1 MPRPALP
8 SFGPLS
14 CGRIGPEKRWCEPAV
29 ARRRT
34 ANRSTKRWP
43 TAPAHR
49 LPGADRP
56 RSPGAPSTPA
66 AISSR
71 LAVTRSATRAPPAG
85 NPGYPAP
92 FSWPSRGARPGA
104 ACQAID
110 PFGPTARPIHDG
122 KKKPG
127 ERLGPG
133 WKIGTVSGQRGLL
146 FDANFW
152 KSFLAARLNTTVGDP
167 GAITYHQ
174 GEHHQLLDHLTSE
187 QPIAV
192 TARGRTVDEWKL
204 LPGRENHFLDCAVL
218 ATVAASAAG
227 ITAVGAEMAP
237 ERQRRRVEVPK
248 PGAQRKTIAT
258 RRR

>member
-1 MPRPALP
+1 MILP
-8 SFGPLS
+8 SH
-14 CGRIGPEKRWCEPAV
+14 GRGV
-29 ARRRT
+29 
-34 ANRSTKRWP
+34 
-43 TAPAHR
+43 
-49 LPGADRP
+49 
-56 RSPGAPSTPA
+56 
-66 AISSR
+66 
-71 LAVTRSATRAPPAG
+71 
-85 NPGYPAP
+85 
-92 FSWPSRGARPGA
+92 
-104 ACQAID
+104 
-110 PFGPTARPIHDG
+110 GPTARPIHDG

-146 FDANFW
+146 FDANHW

-204 LPGRENHFLDCAVL
+204 LPGRENHFLDCCVL